1 MLGVQKIKLIDF
13 CFEKVIKF
21 FFFGLWSKQFR
32 TLAKKNRNVESNRY
46 LRVQICNGRRKL
58 LFEWN
63 FSLFQFWKW
72 SIKTLVFW
80 QKIIDWI
87 ARNAIYVSLAIFV
100 EKKTT
105 KVKLFIFSGNW
116 MKNRILG
123 ESSFWSEVFSAHLAD
138 LSSICSDV
146 NFGETIFLMR
156 VKIFESFRMFRS
168 KKQLVYNKSK
178 ISFVRVVENENGIWR
193 VQRNISISFLLF
205 S

>member
-1 MLGVQKIKLIDF
+1 MQWKAKTFVWM
-13 CFEKVIKF
+13 KF
-21 FFFGLWSKQFR
+21 FAFSILEMEHKNLGF
-32 TLAKKNRNVESNRY
+32 LAKNYRLDCEKSN
-46 LRVQICNGRRKL
+46 LRVPSYFR
-58 LFEWN
+58 W
-63 FSLFQFWKW
+63 
-72 SIKTLVFW
+72 
-80 QKIIDWI
+80 
-87 ARNAIYVSLAIFV
+87 
-100 EKKTT
+100 KKTT

-123 ESSFWSEVFSAHLAD
+123 ESSFWSEVFSAQLAD